1 MNIIIDDVNIEEI
14 ILKKKLNIY
23 KLYYNYSLYYKIL
36 GIPLKV
42 KYKYITVHNNLY
54 YIYFDESYNDNLV
67 KLNNYFN
74 NKIND
79 FLFIRN
85 NITTKFII
93 CNNYNK
99 IKINYVENN
108 QNSDLN
114 NNIIYINI
122 NNIKYIKNNNIPI
135 INILQ

>member
-1 MNIIIDDVNIEEI
+1 
-14 ILKKKLNIY
+14 
-23 KLYYNYSLYYKIL
+23 
-36 GIPLKV
+36 
-42 KYKYITVHNNLY
+42 
-54 YIYFDESYNDNLV
+54 V

-122 NNIKYIKNNNIPI
+122 NKIKYIKNNNIPI